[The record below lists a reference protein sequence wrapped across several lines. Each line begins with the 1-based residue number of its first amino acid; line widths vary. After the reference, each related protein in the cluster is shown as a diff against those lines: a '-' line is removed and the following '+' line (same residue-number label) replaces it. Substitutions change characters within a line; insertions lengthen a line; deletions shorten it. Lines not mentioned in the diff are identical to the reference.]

1 MKEFQTAIGAI
12 MDNVI
17 HKAIT
22 EEQAIEQLKG
32 IQVVL
37 DVRSEKCS
45 PNVKEQIKS
54 LKQKI
59 ADNTATYKRWQEEG
73 GF

>member
-1 MKEFQTAIGAI
+1 MKEFQTAISAI

-37 DVRSEKCS
+37 DVRAEKCS

-59 ADNTATYKRWQEEG
+59 ADDTATYKRWQEEG

>member
-37 DVRSEKCS
+37 DVRAEKCS
-45 PNVKEQIKS
+45 SNVKEQIKS

-59 ADNTATYKRWQEEG
+59 ADDTATYKRWQEEG